1 MFMKRGKQLVEELK
15 SINKLELKK
24 QIKEQIGEENRKK
37 EQETIIENPYRPTKK
52 TIEKL
57 KRELEGVGYLITV
70 FSPYKVSGVNSDKK
84 VFSTLLA
91 KLFGYNTTIKRMEE
105 GTKKDLIVAGIEGL
119 QKTFYVNRQR
129 LLLHGTM
136 FENDFL
142 ENRLEY
148 VMKNGEEAE
157 EVSESVYDFLE
168 QQFIE
173 IMKEAMY
180 IYFDVKESRKNNYK
194 LGLSSHSDALL
205 FQYRISCLTGI
216 DDMNDYFVNEIHRYF
231 AGKIYRAM
239 FDELKEVYPKCKI
252 RFLTYQLVRENE
264 KNELYVHE
272 YDYEGFFKIC
282 EHFEQ
287 LKELFDAE
295 ELETLLNAW
304 LLILDAYQKA
314 IDSKVESK
322 ILKHSESL
330 AANLETIE
338 EIMAELEN
346 KKENK

>member
-15 SINKLELKK
+15 SINKSELKK
-24 QIKEQIGEENRKK
+24 QIKEQIGEEKRKK
-37 EQETIIENPYRPTKK
+37 EQEVIIENPYRPTKK
-52 TIEKL
+52 TIERL
-57 KRELEGVGYLITV
+57 KSEIEGVGYLITV

-84 VFSTLLA
+84 VFSTLLT

-119 QKTFYVNRQR
+119 QKTFYINRQR
-129 LLLHGTM
+129 LLLHGKM
-136 FENDFL
+136 FEKDFL

-180 IYFDVKESRKNNYK
+180 IYFDVKESRKSKYK
-194 LGLSSHSDALL
+194 LGLSYHSDALL

-216 DDMNDYFVNEIHRYF
+216 DDMNDYFVNEIQRYF

-304 LLILDAYQKA
+304 LLILDVYQKA
-314 IDSKVESK
+314 IDLKVESK

-330 AANLETIE
+330 AASLETIE
-338 EIMAELEN
+338 EIMDELES